1 MQWRTNFIGIL
12 LIMFL
17 FQIPGCVVVY
27 ADDAGQIDSSKYE
40 KLIQF
45 SNATFAF
52 PLRLLVNTND
62 GLASLIFIYIGNI
75 ILLSCLV
82 IFLLL
87 IWKKIKKS
95 MFMEK

>member
-1 MQWRTNFIGIL
+1 
-12 LIMFL
+12 MFL

-52 PLRLLVNTND
+52 PLLVNTND